1 VKRTILT
8 ITIALAAVLLPTAHR
23 AWADDKPT
31 PEQLDAAKKA
41 FGEGK
46 ALHDQG
52 KLPEAIEKFKESYRL
67 SRNPV
72 LLYNIALT
80 LDENKQLDNALF
92 YYRKFLSDA
101 PADAAQRKTADERVK
116 TLEKEK
122 LEADLNGKPPTTGP
136 ETGPTGPTGPKPDT
150 TPKVVKIKP
159 AGTYGPNDFQ
169 HQVVEEVPPQ
179 KPLDI
184 SAFVPEDSGFTV
196 TLFYRGAGDAIF
208 VAKPMKWRYKE
219 LVARIPAAKITGSSI
234 QYYIE
239 VKDQAGT
246 VVTRSGK
253 STSPNLINLTAGATP
268 RFYPDMT
275 DEGETKSPAETHHHD
290 DEDPLNKNK
299 QQAHDDDDITGN
311 TNKSQPTPEVPS
323 TPGQGFTDVGS
334 TNFERAKWGST
345 ITAGALVGLGVA
357 FYVLA
362 SNQAS
367 ALADDAKLPHGSC
380 TAVPCPFDS
389 YDRDLQSAGQRDQTI
404 SNVGIGFGVV
414 ASAVAGYFWYRQL
427 TAKQHG
433 DLKSAAKKPASPET
447 TWVVAPSVTET
458 FTGAAAAVRF

>member
-1 VKRTILT
+1 MSVKRTILI
-8 ITIALAAVLLPTAHR
+8 ITIALAALAGHATVARADEKPTA
-23 AWADDKPT
+23 
-31 PEQLDAAKKA
+31 EQLEAAKKA
-41 FGEGK
+41 FAEGK
-46 ALHDQG
+46 AFHDQG

-80 LDENKQLDNALF
+80 LDENKQTDNALF

-101 PADAAQRKTADERVK
+101 PPDAAQRKAADERVK
-116 TLEKEK
+116 SLEKEK
-122 LEADLNGKPPTTGP
+122 LEADLNGKKPDTAP
-136 ETGPTGPTGPKPDT
+136 ETGPTGPAKPDT
-150 TPKVVKIKP
+150 TPKAVKIKP

-179 KPLDI
+179 KPLDV

-196 TLFYRGAGDAIF
+196 TLFYRGAGDATF
-208 VAKPMKWRYKE
+208 VSKPMKWRYKE

-234 QYYIE
+234 QYYVE

-253 STSPNLINLTAGATP
+253 STSPNLINISAGATP
-268 RFYPDMT
+268 KFYPDMT
-275 DEGETKSPAETHHHD
+275 DEGEQKSPVETHHHD

-299 QQAHDDDDITGN
+299 QQAHDDEDMTSS
-311 TNKSQPTPEVPS
+311 KKEQPTPEVPS
-323 TPGQGFTDVGS
+323 APGQGFTDVGS
-334 TNFERAKWGST
+334 TKFERAKWGST

-362 SNQAS
+362 ANQAS
-367 ALADDAKLPHGSC
+367 ALADDAKSPHGSC

-389 YDRDLQSAGQRDQTI
+389 YDRDLQAAGQRDQTI
-404 SNVGIGFGVV
+404 SNIGIGFGAV
-414 ASAVAGYFWYRQL
+414 ATVVAGYFWYRQL

-433 DLKSAAKKPASPET
+433 DLKSAGKTAPSPET
-447 TWVVAPSVTET
+447 TFVIAPTVTDQ